1 MRTKVSSRFGT
12 NVSIKSISFT
22 TSGIH
27 VTPLDVFLL
36 PSNFAPSLIRL
47 IVQFGNHW
55 LKIGCIIKPPSL
67 IHWLLDLRPFDVQFF
82 LLVQIMVRNDALFY
96 FLVFKGH
103 LLYILTNLKNPF
115 PQSFIHF
122 STTRIFV
129 DLNGIDSWTIFYF
142 WFDMLTFFHQLI

>member
-27 VTPLDVFLL
+27 ITPLDVFLL
-36 PSNFAPSLIRL
+36 PSNSAPSFIRL

-67 IHWLLDLRPFDVQFF
+67 IHRLLDLRPFDVQLF
-82 LLVQIMVRNDALFY
+82 LLVHILVRNDALFY
-96 FLVFKGH
+96 FLVFKSH

-142 WFDMLTFFHQLI
+142 WFDMLTFFPQLV